1 MSGVLEKLLVTG
13 RKLKPV
19 VKKRSPVV
27 CEGISSAKIY
37 VHVIK
42 GENVPVRLDYIE

>member
-1 MSGVLEKLLVTG
+1 MFING

-19 VKKRSPVV
+19 VRKREVV
-27 CEGISSAKIY
+27 AFENIKECKIY

-42 GENVPVRLDYIE
+42 GENVPVRADFI